1 MRAMKE
7 PSPAAD
13 EKEIER
19 KRLAAERRKKVMEQM
34 KNAQKNFMKENKDL
48 FSDTQQKRPRLN
60 TEPMVDETTTT
71 ATAVEPNVP
80 MIVQCLGPDRAS
92 PTVDEEEDGTTLSC
106 ILCQEEVSRG
116 KSLLESWGTTRAVNS
131 PALFIHRGMLFFY
144 SSGNG
149 ELKFIPRGIG
159 ESKFSK

>member
-1 MRAMKE
+1 MRARSFKE
-7 PSPAAD
+7 PSPAAED
-13 EKEIER
+13 KEIER
-19 KRLAAERRKKVMEQM
+19 KRIAAERRKKVMDQM

-92 PTVDEEEDGTTLSC
+92 PNVDEEEDGTTLSC

-116 KSLLESWGTTRAVNS
+116 KSLLESWGTTFL
-131 PALFIHRGMLFFY
+131 PD
-144 SSGNG
+144 
-149 ELKFIPRGIG
+149 
-159 ESKFSK
+159 

>member
-48 FSDTQQKRPRLN
+48 FVGDSGQKRPRLN
-60 TEPMVDETTTT
+60 TESKDEEISS
-71 ATAVEPNVP
+71 VEPSVP
-80 MIVQCLGPDRAS
+80 TIVQVR
-92 PTVDEEEDGTTLSC
+92 
-106 ILCQEEVSRG
+106 IL
-116 KSLLESWGTTRAVNS
+116 
-131 PALFIHRGMLFFY
+131 LF
-144 SSGNG
+144 
-149 ELKFIPRGIG
+149 K
-159 ESKFSK
+159 